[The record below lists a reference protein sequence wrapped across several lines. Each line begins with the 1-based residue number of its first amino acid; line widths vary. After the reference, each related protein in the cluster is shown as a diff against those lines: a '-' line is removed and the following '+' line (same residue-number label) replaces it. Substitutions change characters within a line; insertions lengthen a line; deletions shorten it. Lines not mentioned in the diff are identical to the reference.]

1 MAVRWAPT
9 SGARA
14 MIARKPLAA
23 VAPEQ
28 STIVCDIRFLPDREH
43 EARCL
48 LAWKRREHPAWS
60 QHAVSY
66 RVVERNRLKAVAS

>member
-1 MAVRWAPT
+1 MTPKPALKLVDQAEPT
-9 SGARA
+9 ERT
-14 MIARKPLAA
+14 R
-23 VAPEQ
+23 
-28 STIVCDIRFLPDREH
+28 VCDISFRRDDEH

-66 RVVERNRLKAVAS
+66 RVAGLRKVLGR